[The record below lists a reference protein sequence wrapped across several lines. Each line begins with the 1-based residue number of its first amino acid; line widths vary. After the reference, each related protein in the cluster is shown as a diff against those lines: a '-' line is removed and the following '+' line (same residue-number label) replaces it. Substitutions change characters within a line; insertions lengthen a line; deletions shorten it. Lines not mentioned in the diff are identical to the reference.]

1 MNLLATGQNLLA
13 FGRFSVPDQFNPP
26 TDWSRPGSSPYPQP
40 PRKKRWPWIVGSAI
54 ALVAVVTALGVAGST
69 EEEKST
75 NAASTSTTTSVAT
88 PTSEAPAPAAKPVV
102 QVNTAPAANAALAKL
117 NTLAVKGRAPKT
129 GYDRAMFGETWTDNV
144 NVEGGRNGCDTRND
158 ILRRDL
164 VNIVVK
170 PGSEGCAVESGT
182 LNDPY
187 TGKTIQF
194 VRGQDTSTAVQI
206 DHVVALSN
214 AWQTGAQQL
223 TPEKRADFAN
233 DPRNLQATDGP
244 TNQQKGDGDAA
255 TWLPP
260 NKSYRCTYVSRQVD
274 VKAAYAL
281 WVTQPEKD
289 AITRVLGECG
299 ATVAPVTTPA
309 VAETRTQTPIPAPR
323 TTTTTFVPPAPV
335 YTPPPAYTPPP
346 EPAYTPPPV
355 VDAPNVSYKN
365 CSAVRAAGADPI
377 YRGDPGYA
385 PHLDSDGDGVGCE

>member
-1 MNLLATGQNLLA
+1 M
-13 FGRFSVPDQFNPP
+13 PDQFNPP

-40 PRKKRWPWIVGSAI
+40 PRKKRWPWIAGSAV
-54 ALVAVVTALGVAGST
+54 ALIAVVTGLGALGST

-75 NAASTSTTTSVAT
+75 NTASTSSATSTTTMVVP
-88 PTSEAPAPAAKPVV
+88 PTSEKPAPTAKPVV
-102 QVNTAPAANAALAKL
+102 QVSTAPAANAALAKL

-129 GYDRAMFGETWTDNV
+129 GYDRALFGETWTDNV

-170 PGSEGCAVESGT
+170 PGSKGCAVESGT

-260 NKSYRCTYVSRQVD
+260 NKSYRCTYVTRQVD

-299 ATVAPVTTPA
+299 ATVTPVTTPA

-323 TTTTTFVPPAPV
+323 TTTTTFVPPAP
-335 YTPPPAYTPPP
+335 AYTPPP
-346 EPAYTPPPV
+346 EPVYTPPPAEPEPEV
-355 VDAPNVSYKN
+355 VGSPFPN
-365 CSAVRAAGADPI
+365 CRAAWDAGAAPV
-377 YRGDPGYA
+377 YRGDPGYGS
-385 PHLDSDGDGVGCE
+385 HLDNDDDGVGCEKPPR